1 MSILFQMF
9 YAVKRMIMNPKA
21 ILINLLTYAIIIL
34 ILGSVFGSTYDI
46 QRSLGKVTIAYAN
59 LDSGRYGA
67 IFDAVLHSNDVTQ
80 LAELKP
86 VKSLDDGKVLIIK
99 DKADAIIYIP
109 DNFSDDRDLPHV
121 VNVYLSTE
129 YGVPTLVVKNIV
141 SSLTNLMNTSSVIYN
156 ITGQIEVDAMSSEQQ
171 KNNEE
176 NVKEQSL
183 TSSSSNSSLQATT
196 AMGYYSIAMILMLLL
211 YGQEYGI
218 FMASED
224 YLGTLGNRMRLSAV
238 KPYVQ
243 YIGKGLGLSLVTFFQ
258 AVILLL
264 LTKYVYGV
272 DWGNHIIVVLLT
284 LFILSI
290 LVTLLGMM
298 LVIITRSIQKAQ
310 SLSNFI
316 TLGGTFIVGGFVIVD
331 FGSLA
336 YLSPSFYAK
345 TALFNVVYGN
355 QVEQA
360 LINIGVMLLICVG
373 FVLVSLVAS
382 RRTVE

>member
-1 MSILFQMF
+1 MNILFQMF

-46 QRSLGKVTIAYAN
+46 QKSLGKVTIAYAN

-67 IFDAVLHSNDVTQ
+67 IFDAVLHSNDVTE
-80 LAELKP
+80 LAELKA
-86 VKSLDDGKVLIIK
+86 VTSLDDGKALINK
-99 DKADAIIYIP
+99 DEADAIIFIP
-109 DNFSDDRDLPHV
+109 DNFSDDRVLPHV
-121 VNVYLSTE
+121 VNVYLSTD

-156 ITGQIEVDAMSSEQQ
+156 ITGQTEVDAMGSERQ

-183 TSSSSNSSLQATT
+183 TSSSLQATT

-218 FMASED
+218 VMASED
-224 YLGTLGNRMRLSAV
+224 YLGTLGNRIRLSAV
-238 KPYVQ
+238 KPYEQ
-243 YIGKGLGLSLVTFFQ
+243 YIGKALGLSLVTFFQ
-258 AVILLL
+258 GVILLL
-264 LTKYVYGV
+264 FTKYVYGV

-290 LVTLLGMM
+290 LVTLLGLM
-298 LVIITRSIQKAQ
+298 LVIITRDIQKAQ

-331 FGSLA
+331 FGSVA
-336 YLSPSFYAK
+336 YLSPSYYAK

-360 LINIGVMLLICVG
+360 LIHIGFMILICVG
-373 FVLVSLVAS
+373 IVLVSLAAS

>member
-1 MSILFQMF
+1 MNILFQMF

-46 QRSLGKVTIAYAN
+46 QKSLGKVTIAYAN

-86 VKSLDDGKVLIIK
+86 VTSLDDGKVLMNK
-99 DKADAIIYIP
+99 DEADAIIYIP

-121 VNVYLSTE
+121 VNVYLSTD
-129 YGVPTLVVKNIV
+129 YGVPTMVVKNIV

-156 ITGQIEVDAMSSEQQ
+156 ITGQTEVDAMGSEPQ

-183 TSSSSNSSLQATT
+183 TSSSLQATT

-243 YIGKGLGLSLVTFFQ
+243 YIGKALGLSLVTFFQ
-258 AVILLL
+258 GVILLL
-264 LTKYVYGV
+264 FTKYVYGV

-290 LVTLLGMM
+290 LVTLLGLM
-298 LVIITRSIQKAQ
+298 LVIITRDIQKAQ

-331 FGSLA
+331 FGSVA
-336 YLSPSFYAK
+336 YLSPSYYAK

-360 LINIGVMLLICVG
+360 LINIGLMILICVV
-373 FVLVSLVAS
+373 FVLVSLAAS

>member
-1 MSILFQMF
+1 
-9 YAVKRMIMNPKA
+9 
-21 ILINLLTYAIIIL
+21 
-34 ILGSVFGSTYDI
+34 
-46 QRSLGKVTIAYAN
+46 
-59 LDSGRYGA
+59 
-67 IFDAVLHSNDVTQ
+67 
-80 LAELKP
+80 
-86 VKSLDDGKVLIIK
+86 
-99 DKADAIIYIP
+99 
-109 DNFSDDRDLPHV
+109 
-121 VNVYLSTE
+121 
-129 YGVPTLVVKNIV
+129 
-141 SSLTNLMNTSSVIYN
+141 MNTSSVIYN
-156 ITGQIEVDAMSSEQQ
+156 ITGQTEVDAMGSEPQ

-183 TSSSSNSSLQATT
+183 TSSSSNSSSQATT

-224 YLGTLGNRMRLSAV
+224 YLGTLGKRIRLSAV

-258 AVILLL
+258 GVILLL

-316 TLGGTFIVGGFVIVD
+316 TLGGLS
-331 FGSLA
+331 SLA
-336 YLSPSFYAK
+336 
-345 TALFNVVYGN
+345 
-355 QVEQA
+355 
-360 LINIGVMLLICVG
+360 
-373 FVLVSLVAS
+373 VL
-382 RRTVE
+382 

>member
-1 MSILFQMF
+1 MNILFEMF
-9 YAVKRMIMNPKA
+9 YAVKRMIMNPKE
-21 ILINLLTYAIIIL
+21 ILINLLTYAIIIF

-46 QRSLGKVTIAYAN
+46 QKSLGKVTIAYAN

-67 IFDAVLHSNDVTQ
+67 IFDAALHSNDVTQ

-86 VKSLDDGKVLIIK
+86 VTSLDDGKALINK
-99 DKADAIIYIP
+99 DEADAFIYIP
-109 DNFSDDRDLPHV
+109 DNFSDDRVLPHV
-121 VNVYLSTE
+121 VNVYLSTD

-156 ITGQIEVDAMSSEQQ
+156 ITGQTEVDAMSSEPQ

-183 TSSSSNSSLQATT
+183 ASSSLQATT

-218 FMASED
+218 FMASQD
-224 YLGTLGNRMRLSAV
+224 YLGTLGKRMRLSAV
-238 KPYVQ
+238 KPYEQ
-243 YIGKGLGLSLVTFFQ
+243 YIGKVLGLSLVTFFQ
-258 AVILLL
+258 GVILFLF
-264 LTKYVYGV
+264 TKYVYGV

-284 LFILSI
+284 LFIFSI
-290 LVTLLGMM
+290 LVTLLGLM
-298 LVIITRSIQKAQ
+298 LVIITRDIQKAQ
-310 SLSNFI
+310 SISSFI

-331 FGSLA
+331 FGSVA
-336 YLSPSFYAK
+336 YLSPSYYAK
-345 TALFNVVYGN
+345 TALFNIIYGN

-360 LINIGVMLLICVG
+360 LIHIGLMILICVG
-373 FVLVSLVAS
+373 LVFVSLAAS

>member
-1 MSILFQMF
+1 MNILFQMF

-46 QRSLGKVTIAYAN
+46 QKSLGKVRIAYAN
-59 LDSGRYGA
+59 LDSSRYGA

-86 VKSLDDGKVLIIK
+86 VTSLDDGKVLINK
-99 DKADAIIYIP
+99 DEADAIIYIP
-109 DNFSDDRDLPHV
+109 NNFSDDKDLPHV
-121 VNVYLSTE
+121 VNVYLSTD
-129 YGVPTLVVKNIV
+129 YGVPTMVVKNIV

-156 ITGQIEVDAMSSEQQ
+156 ITGQTEVDAKGSEPQ
-171 KNNEE
+171 KNIEE

-183 TSSSSNSSLQATT
+183 TSSSLQATT

-211 YGQEYGI
+211 YGQEYGV

-224 YLGTLGNRMRLSAV
+224 YLGTLGNRMRLAAV

-243 YIGKGLGLSLVTFFQ
+243 YIGKALGLSLVTFFQ
-258 AVILLL
+258 GVILLL
-264 LTKYVYGV
+264 FTKYVYGV
-272 DWGNHIIVVLLT
+272 DWGKHIIVVLLT

-290 LVTLLGMM
+290 LVTLLGLM
-298 LVIITRSIQKAQ
+298 LVIITRDIQKAQ

-331 FGSLA
+331 FGSIA
-336 YLSPSFYAK
+336 YLSPSYYAK

-360 LINIGVMLLICVG
+360 LIYIGIMILICVV
-373 FVLVSLVAS
+373 FVLVSLAAS

>member
-1 MSILFQMF
+1 MNILFQMF
-9 YAVKRMIMNPKA
+9 YAFKRMIMNPKA
-21 ILINLLTYAIIIL
+21 ILINLLTYAIVIL
-34 ILGSVFGSTYDI
+34 ILGSVFGSTYDL
-46 QRSLGKVTIAYAN
+46 QKSLGKVTIAYAN
-59 LDSGRYGA
+59 LDSGKYGA
-67 IFDAVLHSNDVTQ
+67 IFDAALHSTDVTQ

-86 VKSLDDGKVLIIK
+86 VASVDDGKVLINK
-99 DKADAIIYIP
+99 DEADAIIYIP
-109 DNFSDDRDLPHV
+109 DNFSDDEDLPHV
-121 VNVYLSTE
+121 VNVYLATD

-141 SSLTNLMNTSSVIYN
+141 SSLTNLVNTSSVIYK
-156 ITGQIEVDAMSSEQQ
+156 ITGQAKVDASGSEPQ
-171 KNNEE
+171 KKNEE

-183 TSSSSNSSLQATT
+183 TSSSSQATT

-224 YLGTLGNRMRLSAV
+224 YLGTLGNRMRLSTV
-238 KPYVQ
+238 KPHVQ

-264 LTKYVYGV
+264 FTKYVYGV

-290 LVTLLGMM
+290 LVTLLGLM

-316 TLGGTFIVGGFVIVD
+316 SLGGTFIVGGFVIAD
-331 FGSLA
+331 FGSVA
-336 YLSPSFYAK
+336 YLSPSYYAK

-360 LINIGVMLLICVG
+360 LMNIGIMILICVG
-373 FVLVSLVAS
+373 FVLVSLAAS

>member
-1 MSILFQMF
+1 MNILFQMF
-9 YAVKRMIMNPKA
+9 YAVKRIIMNPKA

-46 QRSLGKVTIAYAN
+46 QKSLGKVTIAYVN

-80 LAELKP
+80 LAKLKP
-86 VKSLDDGKVLIIK
+86 VKSLDDGKVLINK

-109 DNFSDDRDLPHV
+109 DNFSNDRDLPHV

-156 ITGQIEVDAMSSEQQ
+156 LTGQTEVDAMSSEPQ

-183 TSSSSNSSLQATT
+183 TSSNSSLQATT

-224 YLGTLGNRMRLSAV
+224 YLGTLGNRMRLSVV

-258 AVILLL
+258 GVILLL

-272 DWGNHIIVVLLT
+272 DWGNHIVVVLLT

-298 LVIITRSIQKAQ
+298 LVIITRSIEKAQ

-336 YLSPSFYAK
+336 YLSPSYYAK
-345 TALFNVVYGN
+345 TALFNVIYGN

-360 LINIGVMLLICVG
+360 LINIGVMILICVG
-373 FVLVSLVAS
+373 LVLVSLVAS

>member
-1 MSILFQMF
+1 MNILFQMF

-46 QRSLGKVTIAYAN
+46 QKSLGKVTIAYAN

-86 VKSLDDGKVLIIK
+86 VTSLDDGKVLMNK
-99 DKADAIIYIP
+99 DEADAIIYIP
-109 DNFSDDRDLPHV
+109 DNFSDDGDLPHV
-121 VNVYLSTE
+121 VNVYLSTD
-129 YGVPTLVVKNIV
+129 YGVPTMVVKNIV

-156 ITGQIEVDAMSSEQQ
+156 ITGQTEVDAMGSEPQ

-183 TSSSSNSSLQATT
+183 TSSSLQATT

-243 YIGKGLGLSLVTFFQ
+243 YIGKALGLSLVTFFQ
-258 AVILLL
+258 GVILLL
-264 LTKYVYGV
+264 FTKYVYGV

-290 LVTLLGMM
+290 LVTLLGLM
-298 LVIITRSIQKAQ
+298 LVIITRDIQKAQ

-331 FGSLA
+331 FGSVA
-336 YLSPSFYAK
+336 YLSPSYYAK

-360 LINIGVMLLICVG
+360 LINIGLMILI
-373 FVLVSLVAS
+373 
-382 RRTVE
+382 

>member
-1 MSILFQMF
+1 MNILFQMF
-9 YAVKRMIMNPKA
+9 YTVKRMIMNPKA
-21 ILINLLTYAIIIL
+21 ILINLLTYTIIIL

-46 QRSLGKVTIAYAN
+46 QKSLGKVTIAYAN

-86 VKSLDDGKVLIIK
+86 VTSLDDGKVLINK

-121 VNVYLSTE
+121 VHVYLSTD

-156 ITGQIEVDAMSSEQQ
+156 ISGQTEVDAMGSEPQ

-176 NVKEQSL
+176 NVNEQSL
-183 TSSSSNSSLQATT
+183 SSSNLQATT

-316 TLGGTFIVGGFVIVD
+316 TLGGLS
-331 FGSLA
+331 SLA
-336 YLSPSFYAK
+336 
-345 TALFNVVYGN
+345 
-355 QVEQA
+355 
-360 LINIGVMLLICVG
+360 
-373 FVLVSLVAS
+373 VL
-382 RRTVE
+382 

>member
-1 MSILFQMF
+1 MNILFQMF

-46 QRSLGKVTIAYAN
+46 QKSLGKVTIAYAN

-86 VKSLDDGKVLIIK
+86 VTSLDDGKVLMNK
-99 DKADAIIYIP
+99 DEADAIIYIP
-109 DNFSDDRDLPHV
+109 DNFSDDGDLPHV
-121 VNVYLSTE
+121 VNVYLSTD
-129 YGVPTLVVKNIV
+129 YGVPTMVVKNIV

-156 ITGQIEVDAMSSEQQ
+156 ITGQTEVDAMGSEPQ

-183 TSSSSNSSLQATT
+183 TSSSLQATT

-243 YIGKGLGLSLVTFFQ
+243 YIGKALGLSLVTFFQ
-258 AVILLL
+258 GVILLL
-264 LTKYVYGV
+264 FTKYVYGV

-290 LVTLLGMM
+290 LVTLLGLM
-298 LVIITRSIQKAQ
+298 LVIITRDIQKAQ

-331 FGSLA
+331 FGSVA
-336 YLSPSFYAK
+336 YLSPSYYAK

-360 LINIGVMLLICVG
+360 LINIGLMILICVV
-373 FVLVSLVAS
+373 FVLVSLAAS

>member
-1 MSILFQMF
+1 MNILFQMF
-9 YAVKRMIMNPKA
+9 YAVKRMIMNPKE

-46 QRSLGKVTIAYAN
+46 QKTLGKVTIAYAN

-67 IFDAVLHSNDVTQ
+67 IVDAVLHSNDVTQ

-86 VKSLDDGKVLIIK
+86 VTSLDDGKVLINK

-109 DNFSDDRDLPHV
+109 DNFSDDKDLHHV
-121 VNVYLSTE
+121 VNVYLSTD

-156 ITGQIEVDAMSSEQQ
+156 ITGQTKIDAMGSEPQE
-171 KNNEE
+171 KNEE
-176 NVKEQSL
+176 NVKEQPL
-183 TSSSSNSSLQATT
+183 SSSSVQATT

-243 YIGKGLGLSLVTFFQ
+243 YIGKGLGLSLVTFVQ
-258 AVILLL
+258 GVILLL
-264 LTKYVYGV
+264 FTKYVYGV
-272 DWGNHIIVVLLT
+272 DWGNHIKVVILT

-290 LVTLLGMM
+290 LVTLLGLM
-298 LVIITRSIQKAQ
+298 LVIITRSIEKAQ

-336 YLSPSFYAK
+336 YLSPSYYAK

-360 LINIGVMLLICVG
+360 LLNIGVMILICVG
-373 FVLVSLVAS
+373 CVLVSMVAS

>member
-1 MSILFQMF
+1 MNILFQMF
-9 YAVKRMIMNPKA
+9 YAVKRMIMNPKV

-46 QRSLGKVTIAYAN
+46 QKSLGKVTIAYAN

-67 IFDAVLHSNDVTQ
+67 IFDTVLHSNDVTE
-80 LAELKP
+80 LAELKA
-86 VKSLDDGKVLIIK
+86 VTSLDDGKALINK
-99 DKADAIIYIP
+99 DEADAIIFIS
-109 DNFSDDRDLPHV
+109 DNFSDDRVLPHV
-121 VNVYLSTE
+121 VNVYLSTD
-129 YGVPTLVVKNIV
+129 YGVPALVVKNIV

-156 ITGQIEVDAMSSEQQ
+156 ITGQTEVDAMGSERQ

-176 NVKEQSL
+176 NAKEQSL
-183 TSSSSNSSLQATT
+183 TSSSLQATT

-218 FMASED
+218 VMASED
-224 YLGTLGNRMRLSAV
+224 YLGTLGNRIRLSVV
-238 KPYVQ
+238 KPYEQ
-243 YIGKGLGLSLVTFFQ
+243 YIGKALGLSLVTFFQ
-258 AVILLL
+258 GVILLL
-264 LTKYVYGV
+264 FTKYVYGV

-290 LVTLLGMM
+290 LVTLLGLM
-298 LVIITRSIQKAQ
+298 LVIITRDIQKAQ

-316 TLGGTFIVGGFVIVD
+316 TVGGTFIVGGFVIVD
-331 FGSLA
+331 FGSVA
-336 YLSPSFYAK
+336 YLSPSYYAK

-360 LINIGVMLLICVG
+360 LINIGFMILICVG
-373 FVLVSLVAS
+373 IVLVSLAAS

>member
-1 MSILFQMF
+1 MNILFQMF

-46 QRSLGKVTIAYAN
+46 QKSLGKVTIAYAN

-86 VKSLDDGKVLIIK
+86 VTSLDDGKVLINK
-99 DKADAIIYIP
+99 DEADAIIYIP

-121 VNVYLSTE
+121 VNVYLSTD

-156 ITGQIEVDAMSSEQQ
+156 ITGQTEVDAMGSEPQ

-176 NVKEQSL
+176 NVKEQSF
-183 TSSSSNSSLQATT
+183 TSSSLQATT

-243 YIGKGLGLSLVTFFQ
+243 YIGKALGLSLVTFFQ
-258 AVILLL
+258 GVILLL
-264 LTKYVYGV
+264 FTKYVYGV

-290 LVTLLGMM
+290 LVTLLGLM
-298 LVIITRSIQKAQ
+298 LVIITRDIQKAQ

-331 FGSLA
+331 FGSVA
-336 YLSPSFYAK
+336 YLSPSYYAK
-345 TALFNVVYGN
+345 TALFNVIYGN

-360 LINIGVMLLICVG
+360 LINIGLMILICVV
-373 FVLVSLVAS
+373 FVLVSLAAS

>member
-21 ILINLLTYAIIIL
+21 ILINLHTYAIIIL

-46 QRSLGKVTIAYAN
+46 QKSLGKVTIAYAN

-86 VKSLDDGKVLIIK
+86 VTSLDDGKVLINK

-121 VNVYLSTE
+121 VHVYLSTE

-156 ITGQIEVDAMSSEQQ
+156 ITGQTEINAMSSEPQ

-183 TSSSSNSSLQATT
+183 TSSSSNSSSQATT

-238 KPYVQ
+238 KPHVQ

-258 AVILLL
+258 GVILLL

-336 YLSPSFYAK
+336 YLSPSYYAK
-345 TALFNVVYGN
+345 TALFNVIYGN

-360 LINIGVMLLICVG
+360 LINIGVMILICVG
-373 FVLVSLVAS
+373 FVFVSLVAS

>member
-1 MSILFQMF
+1 MNILFQMF
-9 YAVKRMIMNPKA
+9 YTVKRMIMNPKA
-21 ILINLLTYAIIIL
+21 ILINLLTYTIIIL

-46 QRSLGKVTIAYAN
+46 QKSLGKVTIAYAN

-86 VKSLDDGKVLIIK
+86 VTSLDDGKVLINK

-109 DNFSDDRDLPHV
+109 YNFSDDRDLPHV
-121 VNVYLSTE
+121 VHVYLSTD

-156 ITGQIEVDAMSSEQQ
+156 ISGQTEVDAMGSEPQ

-176 NVKEQSL
+176 NVNEQSL
-183 TSSSSNSSLQATT
+183 SSSNLQATT

-336 YLSPSFYAK
+336 YLSPSYYAK

-360 LINIGVMLLICVG
+360 LINIGVMILICIG